1 MERIIDLHIHT
12 NCSDGEKTPFEII
25 DMAKERN
32 ISVISITDHDTVDAY
47 TDELIQYAKKNN
59 VKLISGVEISTR
71 GKKCGIHVL
80 GYNYNLNDDN
90 FKNKLAELRNNRH
103 KYLFDVSEKLNNLG
117 YLVNTE
123 ELDKVESVTKA
134 HIALDIINNK
144 KNEKLLIDTFNHIP
158 SKGEFIETIMN
169 EGCPAYVKKKT
180 VTPKEASELIKS
192 AGGKVVLA
200 HPVCYINEDGLTE
213 NEVLDIVNDM
223 LIDGIEA
230 NYIYINK
237 NNEKINDIKRW
248 NKFAFDNKL
257 FTTIGSDFHNED
269 GLHPTVGLINEDI
282 NLSNKEVN
290 EIIDNV
296 S

>member
-1 MERIIDLHIHT
+1 
-12 NCSDGEKTPFEII
+12 
-25 DMAKERN
+25 MAKERN

-80 GYNYNLNDDN
+80 GYNYNLNGDN